1 MELFNEFCILLA
13 CYHGLL
19 FTDMVPDV
27 QTQYIIGWSLIGV
40 TAFNIV
46 VNVGMMIME
55 SGRLLIRALKIMFR
69 KCKLMLTKKVKK
81 GIKYQVTE
89 TV

>member
-1 MELFNEFCILLA
+1 
-13 CYHGLL
+13 
-19 FTDMVPDV
+19 MVPDV